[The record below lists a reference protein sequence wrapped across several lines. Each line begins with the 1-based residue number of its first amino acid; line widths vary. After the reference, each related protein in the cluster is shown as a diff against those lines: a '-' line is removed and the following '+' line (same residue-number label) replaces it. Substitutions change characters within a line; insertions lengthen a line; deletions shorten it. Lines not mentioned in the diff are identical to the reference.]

1 MYPYGLTDV
10 QEDQKYD
17 IDINYN
23 YVILREL
30 WSILFE
36 IYNLRRK

>member
-1 MYPYGLTDV
+1 MNPYGLTDI
-10 QEDQKYD
+10 QEWQKFD

-23 YVILREL
+23 YTILREL

-36 IYNLRRK
+36 IYNLRKR